1 MRTGVPET
9 VPPYREAQTACCE
22 ASWST
27 RDPAAHEK
35 PSPLPG
41 LIGAGDRT
49 AERAMEDRQR
59 TMMKRLLDRLLAT
72 RARRDREE
80 RDSPPWRAADTE
92 LHEIERAIFRVPL
105 EEPLPIAG
113 GDGRTRP
120 APTGMRR
127 RLRRAAAMARTRGI
141 QEQGAG

>member
-1 MRTGVPET
+1 M
-9 VPPYREAQTACCE
+9 
-22 ASWST
+22 
-27 RDPAAHEK
+27 
-35 PSPLPG
+35 
-41 LIGAGDRT
+41 

-105 EEPLPIAG
+105 EEFVAPSSTDP
-113 GDGRTRP
+113 RPRP
-120 APTGMRR
+120 APTGLRR
-127 RLRRAAAMARTRGI
+127 RLRRTGMITRARGI
-141 QEQGAG
+141 QGHSAG